1 MSNNIKS
8 FLIKNVVDDGEEVS
22 FDYKGF
28 HLSINQADDW
38 TNGDLEI
45 QVRSWTPKDKYH
57 EDPLFITTIQ
67 GSLGATDW
75 DETI

>member
-8 FLIKNVVDDGEEVS
+8 FLIRNVVDDGEEVS

-28 HLSINQADDW
+28 HFSINQTDDW

-45 QVRSWTPKDKYH
+45 EVGEFIPKDKDYTQG
-57 EDPLFITTIQ
+57 PLFITTIQ

-75 DETI
+75 DEV